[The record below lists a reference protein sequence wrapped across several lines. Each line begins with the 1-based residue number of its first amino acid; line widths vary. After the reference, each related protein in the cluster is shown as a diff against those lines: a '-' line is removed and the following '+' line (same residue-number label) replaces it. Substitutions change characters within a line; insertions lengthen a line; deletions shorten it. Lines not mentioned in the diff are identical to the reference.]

1 MLISNS
7 QYGRLVHTPC
17 QSFNVLAPSYSEIT
31 KTIKRMKSSSSA
43 CPFDQIS
50 VLTLKNC
57 PILRTALHRIIEHCW
72 KTKSVP
78 RIWKHS
84 FTILIVTVHGKTYV
98 NDLGKC
104 SLKSFVDRSLIV
116 WNFYPFAKTF

>member
-1 MLISNS
+1 
-7 QYGRLVHTPC
+7 
-17 QSFNVLAPSYSEIT
+17 
-31 KTIKRMKSSSSA
+31 MKSSSSA

-78 RIWKHS
+78 RIRKHS
-84 FTILIVTVHGKTYV
+84 FTILIYKKGSAKI
-98 NDLGKC
+98 
-104 SLKSFVDRSLIV
+104 SS
-116 WNFYPFAKTF
+116 NFRPIALQPVFAKVYSTLIRNRVFDFMNNNDYIETNIQKGFCKGISGIVEHTELLTCKIKS